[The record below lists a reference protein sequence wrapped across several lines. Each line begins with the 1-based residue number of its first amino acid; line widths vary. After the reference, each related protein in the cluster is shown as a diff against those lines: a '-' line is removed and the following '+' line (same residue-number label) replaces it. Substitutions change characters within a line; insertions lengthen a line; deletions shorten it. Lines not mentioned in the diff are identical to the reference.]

1 MTFPDEATMDIH
13 LADQRIFALS
23 EKITSDQAKQRAMDK
38 RVQIFIS
45 GLGSMLL
52 QRPKAEE
59 IELIGTQKRFEPFWH
74 VVCATR
80 HVYDRTSK
88 FNVPVAGAEVKSITL
103 QGMDYSV
110 ANHTFTISGVE
121 HCTEENRQ
129 QIFVN
134 GVSGEK
140 EELSAI
146 INNPKNEVT
155 DLNAFT
161 ADNKVIVVPPETRAS
176 FVMRQILQPMLKP
189 VQADVIHEEA
199 VTIETIDLYYRPIY
213 AFEFK
218 WKPKD
223 KTGVAEFD
231 GVTGEMRNA
240 KALLQQ
246 MNIPITRNALFDIGA
261 DTLSMLVPGANIALK
276 LARVA
281 LDKDKY

>member
-1 MTFPDEATMDIH
+1 MDIQ

-23 EKITSDQAKQRAMDK
+23 EKLTADQAKLRAMDK
-38 RVQIFIS
+38 RVNIFIS
-45 GLGSMLL
+45 GIGSMLL
-52 QRPKAEE
+52 QRPKLEE

-88 FNVPVAGAEVKSITL
+88 FNVPATGAEVKSITL
-103 QGMDYSV
+103 QGTDYPV
-110 ANHTFTISGVE
+110 TNRMFNLTALE
-121 HCTEENRQ
+121 HCIEENKQ

-140 EELSAI
+140 EELSTLIGGA
-146 INNPKNEVT
+146 KNEVT
-155 DLNAFT
+155 DLSAFT
-161 ADNKVIVVPPETRAS
+161 ADGQVVVVPPETRAS
-176 FVMRQILQPMLKP
+176 FVVRQILQPMLKP
-189 VQADVIHEEA
+189 VQADVIHEETVIIEA
-199 VTIETIDLYYRPIY
+199 VDLYYRPIY

-246 MNIPITRNALFDIGA
+246 MNIPLSRNALFDIGA
-261 DTLSMLVPGANIALK
+261 DTLGMLVPGANIALK

-281 LDKDKY
+281 IDKDKY

>member
-1 MTFPDEATMDIH
+1 MDIQ

-23 EKITSDQAKQRAMDK
+23 EKITPDQAKQRAMDK
-38 RVQIFIS
+38 RVNIFIS
-45 GLGSMLL
+45 GLSSMIL
-52 QRPKAEE
+52 QRPKPEE

-74 VVCATR
+74 VKCATR

-88 FNVPVAGAEVKSITL
+88 FNVPVTGPEVQAITL
-103 QGMDYSV
+103 QGTDYPVTNRAFSLS
-110 ANHTFTISGVE
+110 AVE

-140 EELSAI
+140 EELSALVAG
-146 INNPKNEVT
+146 PKSEVT
-155 DLNAFT
+155 DLGSFT
-161 ADNKVIVVPPETRAS
+161 SNETAIVMPPETRAS
-176 FVMRQILQPMLKP
+176 FVVRQILQPMLKP
-189 VQADVIHEEA
+189 VQADVIHEET
-199 VTIETIDLYYRPIY
+199 VTIEAVDLYYRPIY

-246 MNIPITRNALFDIGA
+246 MNIPLTRNALFDIGA
-261 DTLSMLVPGANIALK
+261 DTLGMLVPGANIALK

-281 LDKDKY
+281 MDKDKY

>member
-1 MTFPDEATMDIH
+1 MDIQ

-23 EKITSDQAKQRAMDK
+23 EKLTPDQARLRAMDK
-38 RVQIFIS
+38 RVNVFIS
-45 GLGSMLL
+45 GLSSMIL
-52 QRPKAEE
+52 QRPKPEE

-80 HVYDRTSK
+80 HVYDRSSK
-88 FNVPVAGAEVKSITL
+88 FNVPVSGAEVRSITM
-103 QGMDYSV
+103 QGADYPV
-110 ANHTFTISGVE
+110 NNHTAVVNGVE
-121 HCTEENRQ
+121 HCLEENRQ

-134 GVSGEK
+134 ALNGQT

-146 INNPKNEVT
+146 VNGAKNEIT
-155 DLNAFT
+155 DLTTFT
-161 ADNKVIVVPPETRAS
+161 ADDKVIVVPPETRAS
-176 FVMRQILQPMLKP
+176 YVVRQVLQPMLKP

-199 VTIETIDLYYRPIY
+199 VNIETIDLYYRPIY

-246 MNIPITRNALFDIGA
+246 LNVPLTRNALFDIGA
-261 DTLSMLVPGANIALK
+261 DTLGMLVPGANIALK

-281 LDKDKY
+281 IDKDKY

>member
-1 MTFPDEATMDIH
+1 MDIQ

-23 EKITSDQAKQRAMDK
+23 EKLTPDQAKLRAMDK

-45 GLGSMLL
+45 GLGSMIL

-59 IELIGTQKRFEPFWH
+59 IELIGMQKRFEPFWH

-88 FNVPVAGAEVKSITL
+88 FNVPVPGAEVKSITL
-103 QGMDYSV
+103 QGIDYPV
-110 ANHTFTISGVE
+110 ANHTFTLSGVE

-140 EELSAI
+140 EELSAM
-146 INNPKNEVT
+146 INSSKNEVT
-155 DLNAFT
+155 DLAAFT
-161 ADNKVIVVPPETRAS
+161 ADDKVIVVPPETRAS

-189 VQADVIHEEA
+189 VQADVIHEET
-199 VTIETIDLYYRPIY
+199 VMIEAIDLYYRPIY

-246 MNIPITRNALFDIGA
+246 MNIPLTRNALFDIGA
-261 DTLSMLVPGANIALK
+261 DTLGMLVPGANIALK

-281 LDKDKY
+281 MDKDKY